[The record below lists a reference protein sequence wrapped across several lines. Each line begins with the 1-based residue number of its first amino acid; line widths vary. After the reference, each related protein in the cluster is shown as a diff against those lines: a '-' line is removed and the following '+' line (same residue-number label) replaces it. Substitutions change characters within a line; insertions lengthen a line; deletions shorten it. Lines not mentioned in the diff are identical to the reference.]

1 MVILAFANFF
11 LKNSKRRIPKTIMG
25 GLQINM
31 HLSTDIWIFCVFV
44 NSYQRLMKTKIRKK
58 NLDIQENLNIIILSF
73 EQNLNIC
80 YLLTAFSAS
89 SKTPHLRKKN
99 VAYMKLKRINSDLYL
114 IASEHSLFSVIG
126 EILKELLSSV
136 KKQTGVVIKI

>member
-1 MVILAFANFF
+1 
-11 LKNSKRRIPKTIMG
+11 MG

-89 SKTPHLRKKN
+89 SKTPHLRKKKRCLYETQKN
-99 VAYMKLKRINSDLYL
+99 KL
-114 IASEHSLFSVIG
+114 LFIVDRF
-126 EILKELLSSV
+126 
-136 KKQTGVVIKI
+136 

>member
-1 MVILAFANFF
+1 
-11 LKNSKRRIPKTIMG
+11 
-25 GLQINM
+25 
-31 HLSTDIWIFCVFV
+31 
-44 NSYQRLMKTKIRKK
+44 MKTKIRKK

-114 IASEHSLFSVIG
+114 IASKHSLFSVIG